1 MQHPKVVVI
10 GAGSLFFGRQ
20 AIWQMVNS
28 PHLQN
33 GTLAM
38 VDTDASRLK
47 LLETVARKLVEHK
60 KSPLA
65 IEAHTDHK
73 KALEGADFVVLS
85 FARDSVQWRGLECE
99 VSAKH
104 GIRMCS
110 GDTIGPGGIFRTM
123 RELPAILSICEDIQK
138 QCPDAWVINYINPST
153 TNGIAIH
160 RYMPKLKSFALCDGL
175 HMPLLKKRYAVRAG
189 IIDSIEQFTPQV
201 DKDFEMVIAGPN
213 HFTWMLR
220 ANYKGKCVM
229 KNIADSLHV
238 EAAKEDA
245 VLDKGAK
252 QFLNNRISYE
262 LYELYG
268 LVPTCVSHTKE
279 YVRFWQGNAALNAD
293 IPQLKLWETEDRMK
307 QHDWM
312 WNGMKAY
319 ADGSK
324 PIEEFDKQ
332 FGPDHATDIIESM
345 AGGLDKPFYI
355 NALNRGAVTN
365 MADDSFMELLCD
377 VTLKDGPT
385 PRPVGDMPR
394 GLRSAMEQI
403 LDTHELTAEAAA
415 TYSHAVLRKAMI
427 TDPLTNSIPQCDNV
441 IKDLLEAE
449 REALS
454 PKWFA

>member
-1 MQHPKVVVI
+1 MQQPKVVVI

-20 AIWQMVNS
+20 AIWQMANS
-28 PHLQN
+28 PHLQK
-33 GTLAM
+33 GTLSL
-38 VDTDASRLK
+38 VDTDVDRLNM
-47 LLETVARKLVEHK
+47 LETTARKLVEHK
-60 KSPLA
+60 KIPLK
-65 IEAHTDHK
+65 IEAHTDHR
-73 KALEGADFVVLS
+73 KALDGADFVVLS
-85 FARDSVQWRGLECE
+85 FARDSVKWRGVECE

-123 RELPAILSICEDIQK
+123 RELPAILGICDDILK

-153 TNGIAIH
+153 TNGMAIH

-175 HMPLLKKRYAVRAG
+175 HMPKLKQSYAVRAG
-189 IIDSIEQFTPQV
+189 IIESTDQYTPQI

-220 ANYKGKCVM
+220 ANYKGTDVSDK
-229 KNIADSLHV
+229 IAAALRV
-238 EAAKEDA
+238 QAAKEDA

-262 LYELYG
+262 LYKVYG

-279 YVRFWQGNAALNAD
+279 YVRFWQGNAELTSD
-293 IPQLKLWETEDRMK
+293 IPKLMLWETQDRIK

-312 WNGMKAY
+312 WNEIKGY
-319 ADGSK
+319 VDGST
-324 PIEEFDKQ
+324 PIEKFDEKH
-332 FGPDHATDIIESM
+332 GPDHATDIIENM
-345 AGGLDKPFYI
+345 WAGLNKPYYI
-355 NALNRGAVTN
+355 NTLNKGAVTN
-365 MADDSFMELLCD
+365 MADDAFLELLCD
-377 VTLKDGPT
+377 ATMDGIK

-394 GLRSAMEQI
+394 GLRSSMEQI

-415 TYSHAVLRKAMI
+415 TFSHVALRKAMI
-427 TDPLTNSIPQCDNV
+427 TDPLTCSIPQCDHV
-441 IKDLLEAE
+441 IKDLLQAE